1 MTSPPFL
8 RPGDTIGIVAP
19 ASPCPYAELLPALD
33 LLRNQWHLNVI
44 EGQTLHANYGAFAG
58 PDDLRRADLQTML
71 DDPDIQAIWCSR
83 GGYGSYRIVDDL
95 DFSGFLAHP
104 KWLIGFSDITVLLN
118 HTARLEVQ
126 SLHAIMP
133 RQLRNTGYDDSLET
147 LRQWLFGEIPTHY
160 TVPAHPLNRP
170 GSATGT
176 LLGGNLTMIG
186 TALGTKSE
194 PDWRGSIL
202 FLEDVDETLF
212 SLDRMMTQL
221 RRTGV
226 LAQLNG
232 LIVGQFS
239 DMRDNLGMPFG
250 QSAQEIIAYAVRDYA
265 YPVCFDFPTGHVE
278 RNLTLPVG
286 RTVELAVRAEQ
297 VMLEF

>member
-1 MTSPPFL
+1 MISPPSL
-8 RPGDTIGIVAP
+8 RPGDTIGITAP
-19 ASPCPYAELLPALD
+19 ASPCPYSDLMPALD

-44 EGQTLHANYGAFAG
+44 EGQTLHENFGAFAG
-58 PDDLRRADLQTML
+58 PDNLRRTDLQAML
-71 DDPDIQAIWCSR
+71 DNPNIRAIWCSR

-104 KWLIGFSDITVLLN
+104 KWLVGFSDITVLLN
-118 HTARLEVQ
+118 HTARLGVQ
-126 SLHAIMP
+126 SLHAVMP
-133 RQLRNTGYDDSLET
+133 RQLRNPGYDQSVET
-147 LRQWLFGEIPTHY
+147 LRQWLFGEMPTHY
-160 TVPAHPLNRP
+160 TAPPHPLNRP
-170 GSATGT
+170 GSATGM
-176 LLGGNLTMIG
+176 LLGGNLTMI
-186 TALGTKSE
+186 TTLLGTKSD
-194 PDWRGSIL
+194 PDWQGAVL
-202 FLEDVDETLF
+202 FIEDVDETLF

-250 QSAQEIIAYAVRDYA
+250 QTAVEIIAYAVRDYS

-278 RNLTLPVG
+278 RNLALPVG
-286 RTVELAVRAEQ
+286 RVVELRGTTVR
-297 VMLEF
+297 FS